1 MGLEPGSVLDTS
13 ALGFTLEVIATGA
26 TTNGSCFEF
35 DAVGAGRG
43 IVAQPHVH
51 EDQAEHLE
59 VIEGSLRLD
68 MDGVAH
74 HLGPGDA
81 MTVPAGTRHRQ
92 RNPGG
97 PSRVRIRH
105 EPAGNSEAFFVR
117 LAELSQSGGY
127 DRFGM
132 PKPRPGARIIR
143 DFPDHRSGL
152 LPVGA
157 QQRLSRL
164 LLRGRE

>member
-1 MGLEPGSVLDTS
+1 MGLEPGTVLDTS
-13 ALGFTLEVIATGA
+13 ALGFTLEVIATAETTGGA
-26 TTNGSCFEF
+26 SFEF

-51 EDQAEHLE
+51 ESQAEHFE

-68 MDGVAH
+68 MGGVAH
-74 HLGPGDA
+74 HLGPGDT

-92 RNPGG
+92 RNDG

-105 EPAGNSEAFFVR
+105 EPAGRSEAFFIR
-117 LAELSQSGGY
+117 LSELSQSGGY

-132 PKPRPGARIIR
+132 PRPRPGARIIR
-143 DFPDHRSGL
+143 DFPEQRSAL
-152 LPVGA
+152 LPVRA
-157 QQRLSRL
+157 QQALASL
-164 LLRGRE
+164 LLRGER

>member
-1 MGLEPGSVLDTS
+1 MEPGDVLDTS
-13 ALGFTLEVIATGA
+13 ALGFTLEVIETA
-26 TTNGSCFEF
+26 TTTDGARFEF

-51 EDQAEHLE
+51 EDQTEHFEVLE
-59 VIEGSLRLD
+59 GALRLD

-74 HLGPGDA
+74 HLGPGDT

-117 LAELSQSGGY
+117 LAELSRAGEI

-132 PKPRPGARIIR
+132 PKPRPGAQLIR

-157 QQRLSRL
+157 QRALSRL

>member
-1 MGLEPGSVLDTS
+1 MALEPGSVLDTR
-13 ALGFTLEVIATGA
+13 ALGFTLEVLETGE
-26 TTNGSCFEF
+26 TTGGACFAF

-51 EDQAEHLE
+51 EHQTEHFE
-59 VIEGSLRLD
+59 VIEGALRLD
-68 MDGVAH
+68 MDGVSH
-74 HLGPGDA
+74 HLGPGDT

-105 EPAGNSEAFFVR
+105 EPAGDSEAFFVR
-117 LAELSQSGGY
+117 LAELSQTGGY

-143 DFPDHRSGL
+143 DFPSHRSAL
-152 LPVGA
+152 LPVRA
-157 QQRLSRL
+157 QRGLSRL
-164 LLRGRE
+164 LLRGRG

>member
-1 MGLEPGSVLDTS
+1 MTLEPGSVLDTS
-13 ALGFTLEVIATGA
+13 ALGFTVEVIATGA
-26 TTNGSCFEF
+26 TTDGACFEF

-51 EDQAEHLE
+51 EHQTERFE
-59 VIEGSLRLD
+59 VIEGALRLD

-74 HLGPGDA
+74 HLGPGDT

-92 RNPGG
+92 RNDR

-105 EPAGNSEAFFVR
+105 EPAGNSEAFFIR
-117 LAELSQSGGY
+117 LAELSQTGGY

-132 PKPRPGARIIR
+132 PRPRPGARIIR
-143 DFPDHRSGL
+143 DFPDHRSAL
-152 LPVGA
+152 LPARVQGS
-157 QQRLSRL
+157 LSRL
-164 LLRGRE
+164 LLRGSA